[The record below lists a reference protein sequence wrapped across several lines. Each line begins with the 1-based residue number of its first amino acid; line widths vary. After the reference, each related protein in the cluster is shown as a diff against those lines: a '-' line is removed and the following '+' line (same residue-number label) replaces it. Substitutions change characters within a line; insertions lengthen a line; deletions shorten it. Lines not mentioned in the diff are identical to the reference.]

1 MLALALL
8 AATAAPPGEVLTYV
22 RSDSD
27 GAMAER
33 IVIYDRAPGEVWVH
47 KSRSPCTNAAF
58 VKARLDRA
66 SGQALELIGGR
77 LTRELGQEAFAWL
90 LRDAGGELNARLG
103 SPSAEPVFSVPVGA
117 RWVLFDFDFSDMIA
131 HPPAEIAARR
141 GPVVRLPAAADGGGR
156 AQLPQSRAARLALC
170 GFGRPERR
178 PLPSLCRKRPGARR
192 WRGAA
197 VVRRGRAAAR
207 CNDADPQPC
216 RASRFPSPARRPS
229 EWRNGMDGAAGG
241 ALGGLS
247 SALTRLD
254 KPAVG

>member
-77 LTRELGQEAFAWL
+77 LTREMGQEAFAWL
-90 LRDAGGELNARLG
+90 SRDAGGELNARLG

-141 GPVVRLPAAADGGGR
+141 DLSFDFPLLLTGVEGPSFRNLGRLDLRYAGSGVRNGDHFHHYVASGPALGDGEGR
-156 AQLPQSRAARLALC
+156 LWFGEDGRLL
-170 GFGRPERR
+170 
-178 PLPSLCRKRPGARR
+178 
-192 WRGAA
+192 
-197 VVRRGRAAAR
+197 
-207 CNDADPQPC
+207 DATMPIPNHAEHRDFRLRLVA
-216 RASRFPSPARRPS
+216 RASGETAWTALLAEHWAGCPAP
-229 EWRNGMDGAAGG
+229 
-241 ALGGLS
+241 
-247 SALTRLD
+247 
-254 KPAVG
+254 

>member
-58 VKARLDRA
+58 VKARLDWA
-66 SGQALELIGGR
+66 SGQAIELIGGR

-90 LRDAGGELNARLG
+90 SRDAGGELNARLG

-117 RWVLFDFDFSDMIA
+117 R
-131 HPPAEIAARR
+131 
-141 GPVVRLPAAADGGGR
+141 
-156 AQLPQSRAARLALC
+156 
-170 GFGRPERR
+170 
-178 PLPSLCRKRPGARR
+178 
-192 WRGAA
+192 
-197 VVRRGRAAAR
+197 
-207 CNDADPQPC
+207 
-216 RASRFPSPARRPS
+216 
-229 EWRNGMDGAAGG
+229 
-241 ALGGLS
+241 
-247 SALTRLD
+247 
-254 KPAVG
+254 